1 MSDLEPSGMNASDG
15 PAWPPHATE
24 VRRWRQSV
32 RGGTIDDRKLTKVAV
47 MLPPLIA
54 DREVWVPP
62 SISADIEGC
71 VAEIAALDHSHGPHL
86 EALNTLL
93 LRTESVASSKIEHI
107 DASVDDYARALHGV
121 RSNAS
126 ATSMAAATEALEAL
140 IRSVHDG
147 ANIGVPSILAAH
159 RALMADD
166 PHERA
171 YAGRVRDVQNWIGG
185 SDYSPRNA
193 LYVPP
198 PPEIVQEYL
207 DDLVAFANRSDVPVL
222 AQAAVVHAQFESI
235 HPFTDGNGRIG
246 RALINTVFRRR
257 GITHSVVVPLA
268 SALVARR
275 DAYFDVLNA
284 YREGRITPII
294 QGFSRAATIA
304 ARESRV
310 TATRIAELPG
320 GWEEQVGARRGSA
333 AERLLAGLV
342 SSPIFSAADGVRS
355 AGGPASSVYAAI
367 SDLHAAGVIRP
378 LTNRTRD
385 QVWGAAD
392 VLDELEDLGMR
403 IGAAA
408 SG

>member
-1 MSDLEPSGMNASDG
+1 
-15 PAWPPHATE
+15 
-24 VRRWRQSV
+24 
-32 RGGTIDDRKLTKVAV
+32 

-62 SISADIEGC
+62 SISAETEAC

-121 RSNAS
+121 KSNAS
-126 ATSMAAATEALEAL
+126 ATSMAAATDALEAL
-140 IRSVHDG
+140 IRSVHGG
-147 ANIGVPSILAAH
+147 AGLERRSILAAH

-166 PHERA
+166 QYERG

-198 PPEIVQEYL
+198 PPETVLDYL
-207 DDLVAFANRSDVPVL
+207 DDLIAFANRSDVSVL

-257 GITHSVVVPLA
+257 GMTRKLVVPLA

-275 DAYFDVLNA
+275 DAYFDVLTA

-294 QGFSRAATIA
+294 QAFSQAATIA

-310 TATRIAELPG
+310 TAARIAELPG
-320 GWEEQVGARRGSA
+320 NWAERVRPRRGSA
-333 AERLLAGLV
+333 AADLLNGLV
-342 SSPIFSAADGVRS
+342 ANPIFTATDAVRS
-355 AGGPASSVYAAI
+355 TGGSSSSVYAAI
-367 SDLHAAGVIRP
+367 SELQAAGVVRP

-385 QVWGAAD
+385 QVWGVAD
-392 VLDELEDLGMR
+392 VLDELDDLGAR
-403 IGAAA
+403 IGVAA
-408 SG
+408 SASG